1 VSSTACWHLYRLVL
15 LNMSKREQRQRT
27 GRERLYR
34 LLPPGL
40 FLSVNGGCRPVLAQP
55 YVQQAGFRHV
65 QRHLLAG
72 RLPSEVVL
80 ATR

>member
-1 VSSTACWHLYRLVL
+1 MQAPGDRLVL

-27 GRERLYR
+27 GRECLYR

-40 FLSVNGGCRPVLAQP
+40 VLSVMGGCRPVLAQP